1 MCWVSEC
8 NIAAVASMPLGNLGD
23 AVFEFISWI
32 LRLYI
37 FLKLEEGGI
46 FADIDQSPEEDVH
59 LASFQG
65 GDFILFQSFK
75 KQLTFFY
82 CKALKNSSPFLLR
95 RLWNRGATGKSLIQ
109 NVG

>member
-1 MCWVSEC
+1 M
-8 NIAAVASMPLGNLGD
+8 
-23 AVFEFISWI
+23 
-32 LRLYI
+32 LYI

-46 FADIDQSPEEDVH
+46 FADIDQSSEEDVH

-82 CKALKNSSPFLLR
+82 CKVLKAAHLFYCEGCGIAEPLER
-95 RLWNRGATGKSLIQ
+95 
-109 NVG
+109 V

>member
-1 MCWVSEC
+1 
-8 NIAAVASMPLGNLGD
+8 MPLGNLGGV
-23 AVFEFISWI
+23 VFEFISWF

-46 FADIDQSPEEDVH
+46 FADIDQSSEEDVH

-65 GDFILFQSFK
+65 GDFILFQQK
-75 KQLTFFY
+75 KQL
-82 CKALKNSSPFLLR
+82 AFLLR

-109 NVG
+109 NVD